1 MERDESGLSRLHRI
15 LLSYLFQDRNEEE
28 ESSVQNPPCNT
39 IPQTPQTLV
48 DHPLHAEVLSVTG
61 SGLNL
66 KDNSVYRMLQQRE
79 RNMGVT
85 RRPQNS
91 HMRQMRCCPLSN
103 RSKTHI
109 LQRYL
114 PNKSSQVASYRDAVF
129 CGMFSQD
136 GTLFMSACKDEH
148 IRIYDSESWQKVN
161 SIPAREVG
169 WSIISTDYSPD
180 QQWLIYSS
188 WSSFVHLA
196 NTKGE
201 HQVHEA
207 LDFSPKAS
215 KFCLFSVQFSPDSR
229 EILGGSSD
237 RHLYIYDLDRR
248 VRTERVLAHKDDINT
263 VAYAD
268 HTNQIIY
275 SGSDDSLIKVWD
287 RREFTKCKGVL
298 PGHLHGI
305 TYIDSK
311 QDGNYLISNSK
322 DQTIKLWDIRHMSN
336 ANTTSNM
343 GREST
348 FEYNSFH
355 GYRQFEAL
363 NQRRIQHK
371 DDQSIMTYRGHK
383 VLQTLIRCRFSPRF
397 STGQK
402 YIYSGSFDGS
412 VYVYDLL
419 SGSLLKK
426 LSGHSSTV
434 RDVHWHPV
442 KPQIVSTSWDGRV
455 LTWDCETDD
464 LSTPTIQEEPVIDYD
479 YYY

>member
-1 MERDESGLSRLHRI
+1 
-15 LLSYLFQDRNEEE
+15 
-28 ESSVQNPPCNT
+28 
-39 IPQTPQTLV
+39 
-48 DHPLHAEVLSVTG
+48 
-61 SGLNL
+61 
-66 KDNSVYRMLQQRE
+66 
-79 RNMGVT
+79 
-85 RRPQNS
+85 
-91 HMRQMRCCPLSN
+91 
-103 RSKTHI
+103 
-109 LQRYL
+109 
-114 PNKSSQVASYRDAVF
+114 
-129 CGMFSQD
+129 
-136 GTLFMSACKDEH
+136 MSACKDEH

-207 LDFSPKAS
+207 LDFCPIAA

-248 VRTERVLAHKDDINT
+248 ERTERVLAHKDDINT

-268 HTNQIIY
+268 RTNQIIY

-287 RREFTKCKGVL
+287 RREFTKCMGVL
-298 PGHLHGI
+298 TGHLQGI

-322 DQTIKLWDIRHMSN
+322 DQTIKLWDIRKMSN
-336 ANTTSNM
+336 ADTTNL

-348 FEYNSFH
+348 FEYNSYH
-355 GYRQFEAL
+355 GYGQLEAFS
-363 NQRRIQHK
+363 QRRIQHK
-371 DDQSIMTYRGHK
+371 DDLSIMTYRGHK

-434 RDVHWHPV
+434 RDVHWHPT

-464 LSTPTIQEEPVIDYD
+464 IVSAPVVREVPAHDRYD
-479 YYY
+479 HYY